1 MKQEDK
7 HYEEWLTE
15 IRNRQPVMSN
25 PDELTANILQQVSR
39 IPRQKRRKKL
49 LIGSWLSGI
58 AAGLLLC
65 LLVSET
71 VFSPVPYSIRSG
83 EDYRLQES
91 TIYSLP
97 EGWEGMNLSQ
107 KGDYLSEQYIQFK
120 KLRREKIMGFTK
132 KIK

>member
-39 IPRQKRRKKL
+39 IPHQKQRKKL

-71 VFSPVPYSIRSG
+71 IFSPVPYNIRSG

-120 KLRREKIMGFTK
+120 KLRKEKIMEFTK

>member
-25 PDELTANILQQVSR
+25 PDELTANILQQVSC
-39 IPRQKRRKKL
+39 IPHRKRRKRL
-49 LIGSWLSGI
+49 LLGSWLSGI

-71 VFSPVPYSIRSG
+71 VFTPVPYDIRSG
-83 EDYRLQES
+83 EGYRLQENAV
-91 TIYSLP
+91 YSLP
-97 EGWEGMNLSQ
+97 KDWKGMNLSE
-107 KGDYLSEQYIQFK
+107 KSSYLSDQYIQFK
-120 KLRREKIMGFTK
+120 KLKKEKIMEFTK

>member
-39 IPRQKRRKKL
+39 IPHQKRRKKL

-97 EGWEGMNLSQ
+97 EGWERMNLSQ
-107 KGDYLSEQYIQFK
+107 KGDYLSGQYIQFK
-120 KLRREKIMGFTK
+120 KLRKEKIMGFTK

>member
-7 HYEEWLTE
+7 YYEEWLTE

-39 IPRQKRRKKL
+39 IPYQKRRKKL

-58 AAGLLLC
+58 AASLLLC

-71 VFSPVPYSIRSG
+71 LFNPVPYNIRSG

-120 KLRREKIMGFTK
+120 KLRKEKIMEFTK